1 MAGNRNYNSRYIYE
15 TSPRKL
21 KPDYIPNQKK
31 KPIQKKKST
40 TLKENNK
47 KQNEKTQQK
56 VNPKVKGKK
65 LKCIL
70 YLLLGFAVL
79 FAISYRNSQIDEN
92 FSKLKASEAELSLIQ
107 KENEQLEVS
116 IENSLNLSEVE
127 KIAREQLGMQKASSG
142 QTRYI
147 SLPKQD
153 HVEGAV
159 EEIKLDNNKNIF
171 EIIIDYIKNMF

>member
-40 TLKENNK
+40 TLKGTNK
-47 KQNEKTQQK
+47 KQNEKTEQK
-56 VNPKVKGKK
+56 VKAKSKGKK
-65 LKCIL
+65 IKCVL
-70 YLLLGFAVL
+70 YLLIGFAVL
-79 FAISYRNSQIDEN
+79 FAMSYRNSQIDES

-127 KIAREQLGMQKASSG
+127 RIAREQLGMQKASSS

-153 HVEGAV
+153 HVEGAA
-159 EEIKLDNNKNIF
+159 EEIQLDKSKNIF
-171 EIIIDYIKNMF
+171 EIIIDYIKNIF

>member
-1 MAGNRNYNSRYIYE
+1 MAGNRNYSSKYIYE

-40 TLKENNK
+40 TLKDNNK
-47 KQNEKTQQK
+47 KQNEKNEQK
-56 VNPKVKGKK
+56 TKSSAKGKRI
-65 LKCIL
+65 KCIL
-70 YLLLGFAVL
+70 CLLIGFAVL
-79 FAISYRNSQIDEN
+79 FAISYRNSQIDES

-127 KIAREQLGMQKASSG
+127 RVAREQLGMQKATTA

-171 EIIIDYIKNMF
+171 EIIIEYIKNIF